1 MTKTQTSVSIPDEII
16 MDKIYYIRG
25 YKVMLDRDLAE
36 LYNVETKV
44 FNQAVKRNLKRFP
57 ADFMFELTQDEF
69 DILRSQFVTSKIGR
83 GGTRYLPMVFTEQG
97 VAMLASIL
105 NSDNAIAI
113 NIQIVRIF
121 TRIRQM
127 LTDNTELRLAIEKL
141 ERKMENNTKN
151 IEVVFKYL
159 DEMLEKTENPIPR
172 KAIGYKITKKEKN

>member
-1 MTKTQTSVSIPDEII
+1 VSIGFKMTKTQTSVSIPDEII

-83 GGTRYLPMVFTEQG
+83 GGTRYLPME
-97 VAMLASIL
+97 
-105 NSDNAIAI
+105 
-113 NIQIVRIF
+113 
-121 TRIRQM
+121 
-127 LTDNTELRLAIEKL
+127 LTN
-141 ERKMENNTKN
+141 
-151 IEVVFKYL
+151 
-159 DEMLEKTENPIPR
+159 
-172 KAIGYKITKKEKN
+172 KE